1 MTAPPPDPETD
12 PGLGASFRAWFPLA
26 ASASGGDDAR
36 LRLFVFPYAGGRASA
51 FRGWQAGVPEG
62 VEVLALQPPGREQ
75 RIAEPPFR
83 SVAEAVPPIA
93 DVIAPLCD
101 RPYAFFGHSLGALVA
116 YETRIE
122 LARRGVPAPARFF
135 ASGSRAPHRT
145 LLSEPVA
152 HLGGEALL
160 ERLRTLGGTPQAVLD
175 CRELMDLFL
184 PMLLADFSMS
194 ETYLAAEPEPMS
206 VPLLALGGRDDREV
220 DAARVEAWSDVAGAE
235 FELAWFD
242 GGHFFVHE
250 REPEVLAVVSAVLE
264 LALE

>member
-1 MTAPPPDPETD
+1 MSSSTPPTPDPTSGPS
-12 PGLGASFRAWFPLA
+12 PGPSAARAGTAQGFRAWFPLA
-26 ASASGGDDAR
+26 AGGDAPRDDAR

-51 FRGWQAGVPEG
+51 FRGWQAGVPAG

-75 RIAEPPFR
+75 RISETPFR
-83 SVAEAVPPIA
+83 TVAQAVPAIA

-116 YETRIE
+116 YETQAE
-122 LARRGVPAPARFF
+122 LARRGAPAPARFF

-206 VPLLALGGRDDREV
+206 VPLWKR
-220 DAARVEAWSDVAGAE
+220 
-235 FELAWFD
+235 
-242 GGHFFVHE
+242 
-250 REPEVLAVVSAVLE
+250 
-264 LALE
+264 